1 MKSEDIEQLCE
12 KRVAL
17 IKELELGNL
26 TKETFIL
33 ENYRLMAGF
42 KNVTTDIRT
51 IEEGIIKYHYF
62 NTQAKKC
69 MIEAEEIVYRDS
81 RQSEKLKNQA
91 YDLYVKKDQV
101 TLKMLEQM
109 SFKHL
114 EAYFI
119 YMNSRHLEGQI
130 YEIRCLDYEKVVLHS
145 KDKKILHKLRTAG
158 CFHENKMES
167 IIQSYVNTRL

>member
-17 IKELELGNL
+17 IKELELGKL

-33 ENYRLMAGF
+33 ENYRLMAEF
-42 KNVTTDIRT
+42 KNVNTDISS

-62 NTQAKKC
+62 NTHAKKY

-101 TLKMLEQM
+101 TLKLIEQLE
-109 SFKHL
+109 FRRL